1 MKLFTLLDSSKTH
14 VNFEN
19 KLTFHKNFN
28 LFTYMNYH
36 DGGGVALGDVN
47 NDGLADI
54 FFTSNMGKNRLYL
67 NEGHFKFNY
76 ITNKAGVAGRKG
88 SWSTGTTMVDI
99 NGDGLLDIYVCYSGN
114 RKGENRRNELYIN
127 QGVDSNGVPHFK
139 EEAAKYGLDDPGYST
154 QAVFF
159 DYDGDRDLDMY
170 LLNYHYKPLGSFDLH
185 NDLRDKRSL
194 LGGDKLF
201 RNDNGHFVD
210 VSKQAGIYGSRIGMG
225 MGVLA
230 GDVNRDGWPDLYI
243 SNDFFER
250 DYLYIN
256 NGDGTF
262 TEKLPDEMGSISYAS
277 MGGDEADLNHD
288 GYPEIFITDMLPYKH
303 SRLKTITTFGNWEQ
317 YKKSV
322 KEGYYHQ
329 FTRNTLQLNNNDDTF
344 SEIGRLAGLAAT
356 DWSWGALIFDMNNNG
371 NNDIFVSNGIYKD
384 ITNIDFLERIS
395 RKTTR
400 RQLIKGNNVNYK
412 KLIAMIPSTPISNQT
427 FKNDG
432 YLHFTPVSKQ
442 WGLNKP
448 SFSNGAAYADLDNDG
463 DLDMVIN
470 NVNMPAFIYRN
481 NADSLTNNH
490 WLEVRLIGRAPN
502 TEGIG
507 AQLTLKKGNQEW
519 YRELQP
525 VRGFESSVAPRLHV
539 GLGAVNAVDSLKLRW
554 PDGKVTIKTGVK
566 TDQLITLKEKN
577 AHTPEKMPVHHKKHR
592 NNTILKEIAP
602 PKGLKWK
609 HKEDHFNDFERD
621 PLLFQM
627 RSAEG
632 PKVCTGDLN
641 GDGLEDFY
649 IGGAKGQP
657 GALFLQQ
664 KDGSFRR
671 SNQAVFAKDKISED
685 SGCAFL
691 DANGDGLMDLYVG
704 SGSNEFPVSS
714 SALADRLYLNN
725 GKGKLVRVRNQ
736 ILPAGNFESTGP
748 VIGGDYNEDGK
759 TDLFVGIRLH
769 PFEYGKRAN
778 GYILRNDGDGRFT
791 NAIPKIAP
799 GLEHLGM
806 ITAAIWTD
814 YDNDG
819 DLDLLAA
826 GEWMPLTLFRNDNGK
841 FVNVTGQAGLKNTNG
856 WWHSLAKVDLNK
868 DGCPD
873 YVAGNYGLNSRF
885 KASKKYPI
893 QLYYSDFNDNGI
905 PDQIITHYKNSKE
918 YPVALQRVL
927 LSVFPKLRSKYPTHA
942 SFKDQTVQQIF
953 GQKVLNNAEKLE
965 VTQLASVWL
974 ENNCDGTFTVHKLPL
989 QAQFAPMYAILT
1001 SDFNGDG
1008 NPDILMGGN
1017 LNRVKPQIGNYNAS
1031 SGVFLKGDGKGHLK
1045 FVPAIRSG
1053 FKVRGRIRDLIQLK
1067 TNHHSLILVARN
1079 NDSLLVFSKSR
1090 EH

>member
-1 MKLFTLLDSSKTH
+1 MKLFTLLDSTKTH
-14 VNFEN
+14 VDFEN
-19 KLTFHKNFN
+19 TLTFHKNFN

-54 FFTSNMGKNRLYL
+54 FFTSNMEKNRLYL
-67 NEGHFKFNY
+67 NEGHFKFKD
-76 ITNKAGVAGRKG
+76 ITKKAGVAGKKG
-88 SWSTGTTMVDI
+88 SWTTGAAMVDI

-114 RKGENRRNELYIN
+114 RKGENRKNELYIN

-159 DYDGDRDLDMY
+159 DYDGDGDLDMY
-170 LLNYHYKPLGSFDLH
+170 LLNYHYRAIGSYNLH
-185 NDLRDKRSL
+185 NDLRDKRSP
-194 LGGDKLF
+194 LGGDKLY
-201 RNDNGHFVD
+201 RNDGGHFVD

-225 MGVLA
+225 VVA
-230 GDVNRDGWPDLYI
+230 GDFNRDGWPDIYV

-262 TEKLPDEMGSISYAS
+262 TEKLEDAMNSISYAS
-277 MGGDEADLNHD
+277 MGGDAADLNHD

-317 YKKSV
+317 YKRSV
-322 KEGYYHQ
+322 KEDYYHQ
-329 FTRNTLQLNNNDDTF
+329 FTRNTLQLNNRDGTF
-344 SEIGRLAGLAAT
+344 SEISRLTGLAAT
-356 DWSWGALIFDMNNNG
+356 DWSWGALIFDMNNDG

-384 ITNIDFLERIS
+384 ITNIDYLEHIS
-395 RKTTR
+395 RPNTK
-400 RQLIKGNNVNYK
+400 RQLIKGNDVNYK
-412 KLIAMIPSTPISNQT
+412 KLIAMLPSTPIPNQA
-427 FKNDG
+427 FQNEGNLQFSRK
-432 YLHFTPVSKQ
+432 SEQ
-442 WGLNKP
+442 WGFNKP
-448 SFSNGAAYADLDNDG
+448 SFSNGAAYGDLDNDG
-463 DLDMVIN
+463 DLDLVIN
-470 NVNMPAFIYRN
+470 NVDMPAFIYRN

-490 WLEVRLIGRAPN
+490 WLEIRLIGKLPN
-502 TEGIG
+502 TEAIG
-507 AQLTLKKGNQEW
+507 SQLVLKKGTKIW

-525 VRGFESSVAPRLHV
+525 VRGFESSAAPRLHV
-539 GLGAVNAVDSLKLRW
+539 GLGDVNEVDSLKLRW
-554 PDGKVTIKTGVK
+554 PDGKVTIKTGIK
-566 TDQLITLKEKN
+566 TDKLITLKEQN
-577 AHTPEKMPVHHKKHR
+577 ARTPKKIPAHYKKRR
-592 NNTILKEIAP
+592 NNTILKKITP

-609 HKEDHFNDFERD
+609 HKEDHFNEFKRD

-632 PKVCTGDLN
+632 PRACTGDFN
-641 GDGLEDFY
+641 GDGLQDVY
-649 IGGAKGQP
+649 VGGAKGQP
-657 GALFLQQ
+657 GALFIQN

-691 DANGDGLMDLYVG
+691 DANGDGFMDLYVA

-725 GKGKLVRVRNQ
+725 GKGHLHRSHQQ
-736 ILPAGNFESTGP
+736 ILPAGKFESTG
-748 VIGGDYNEDGK
+748 VVKAADYDGDGDK
-759 TDLFVGIRLH
+759 DLFVGIRLH
-769 PFEYGKRAN
+769 PFEYGKRVN
-778 GYILRNDGDGRFT
+778 GYILRNDGNEHFT
-791 NAIPKIAP
+791 NVTPQIAP

-819 DLDLLAA
+819 DLDLLIA
-826 GEWMPLTLFRNDNGK
+826 GEWMPLALFRNDNGK
-841 FVNVTGQAGLKNTNG
+841 FVNVTDQVGLKGTNG
-856 WWHSLAKVDLNK
+856 WWHSLAEVDLNK

-885 KASKKYPI
+885 KASKKFPI
-893 QLYYSDFNDNGI
+893 RLYYGDFNGNGI
-905 PDQIITHYKNSKE
+905 PDQIITHYKNGKE

-927 LSVFPKLRSKYPTHA
+927 LSVFLQLRSKYPTHA

-953 GQKVLNNAEKLE
+953 GQKALNSAAKLE

-974 ENNCDGTFTVHKLPL
+974 ENKCDGIFKVHQLPL
-989 QAQFAPMYAILT
+989 QPQFAPIYTILT
-1001 SDFNGDG
+1001 GDFNGDG
-1008 NPDILMGGN
+1008 NPDVLMGGN

-1031 SGVFLKGDGKGHLK
+1031 YGVFLKGDGQGHLK
-1045 FVPAIRSG
+1045 FVPAAKSG
-1053 FKVRGRIRDLIQLK
+1053 FKVRGQIRDIIRLK
-1067 TNHHSLILVARN
+1067 TKQDSFILVARN
-1079 NDSLLVFSKSR
+1079 NDSLLVFSKNR